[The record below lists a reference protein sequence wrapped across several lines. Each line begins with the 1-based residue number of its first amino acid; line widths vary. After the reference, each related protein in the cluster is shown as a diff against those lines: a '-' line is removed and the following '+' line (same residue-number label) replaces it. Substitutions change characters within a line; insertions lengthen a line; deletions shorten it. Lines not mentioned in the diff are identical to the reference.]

1 MTDNPAMHLLAQ
13 QLLAARQANVTLDAI
28 DSAYLPKNADDAYQ
42 VQRETLAALGGAGAF
57 KIGAKTP
64 HDTPQYSPIPASKVW
79 SAEED
84 VVYRDFARVG
94 LELEI
99 AFRFKSEL
107 NASHAGLSDGEILEQ
122 IRQMMAVDE
131 IVDSRYTHWPQVDKL
146 AQLADLQNN
155 GALLVGDAAPYDPDF
170 DFISPSM
177 SFACGPQ
184 VIFSGSA
191 GNPAGDPRRLLIWWV
206 RKWLAAGQVIT
217 PSSVVTTGSYTGIY
231 WAPGPDEV
239 IGEIEGVGRVAF
251 HLI

>member
-1 MTDNPAMHLLAQ
+1 
-13 QLLAARQANVTLDAI
+13 
-28 DSAYLPKNADDAYQ
+28 
-42 VQRETLAALGGAGAF
+42 
-57 KIGAKTP
+57 
-64 HDTPQYSPIPASKVW
+64 
-79 SAEED
+79 
-84 VVYRDFARVG
+84 
-94 LELEI
+94 
-99 AFRFKSEL
+99 
-107 NASHAGLSDGEILEQ
+107 
-122 IRQMMAVDE
+122 MMAVVE

>member
-99 AFRFKSEL
+99 AFRLKS
-107 NASHAGLSDGEILEQ
+107 
-122 IRQMMAVDE
+122 
-131 IVDSRYTHWPQVDKL
+131 
-146 AQLADLQNN
+146 
-155 GALLVGDAAPYDPDF
+155 
-170 DFISPSM
+170 
-177 SFACGPQ
+177 
-184 VIFSGSA
+184 
-191 GNPAGDPRRLLIWWV
+191 
-206 RKWLAAGQVIT
+206 
-217 PSSVVTTGSYTGIY
+217 
-231 WAPGPDEV
+231 
-239 IGEIEGVGRVAF
+239 
-251 HLI
+251 